1 MRALMTRS
9 VQNRTFLLSATTRK
23 HGVVVLA
30 LRGLACSRSLR
41 TVPMSKASFIALFL
55 GLVALWLPRAS
66 AQSIEGE
73 SLEDP
78 KTEAQAFDIAQRTM
92 SPFCPGRTLADC
104 PSGKATEWRQ
114 DIRAMLEQG
123 KSAAEIQKIL
133 NERAGTNLTG
143 TPESSLGWAL
153 PVGLCLGALGVLTL
167 VLRRIRREE
176 APTEQ
181 AGRRAAGAEAD
192 GADHADDSDEIDDDQ
207 QMARA
212 KHDKELEDRL
222 RRELADE
229 DGGP

>member
-1 MRALMTRS
+1 
-9 VQNRTFLLSATTRK
+9 
-23 HGVVVLA
+23 
-30 LRGLACSRSLR
+30 
-41 TVPMSKASFIALFL
+41 MSKASFISLVLA
-55 GLVALWLPRAS
+55 LVALWLPRAS
-66 AQSIEGE
+66 AQSIDGE

-133 NERAGTNLTG
+133 NQRAGTNLTG

-167 VLRRIRREE
+167 VLRRIRQDE
-176 APTEQ
+176 APPEQ
-181 AGRRAAGAEAD
+181 AGGRAAGDEPDDRDHEA
-192 GADHADDSDEIDDDQ
+192 DSDEADDDQ
-207 QMARA
+207 QVAPS